1 MIELNV
7 VLFAS
12 ATAIGH
18 YGGFPRPPYLLQY
31 AVDHFSFLRW
41 ALLFVLIWQGGAS
54 KSKTS
59 IEQFATALLIVAS
72 FFFLRMLLDTIFHP
86 DKRIQ

>member
-1 MIELNV
+1 MIDLNV

-31 AVDHFSFLRW
+31 AVDNYKFLRW

-59 IEQFATALLIVAS
+59 MEHFTTTLLIVTS
-72 FFFLRMLLDTIFHP
+72 FFFLRMILDTLFNP